1 MKMKTVLS
9 KKDHAVSLPEPRAIK
24 MAITIFR
31 IKPKYQ
37 PCSNSHICKSPYLP
51 RIAIFI
57 LLWAGVQT
65 QLMAEVPLARQVALR
80 HMLKQDCGSCHG
92 MTLKGGLG
100 PALTVDQIA
109 DKPKQLLLTTILNG
123 RPGTPMPPFR
133 GMLTEEE
140 VHWLVDLL
148 YKGDV

>member
-1 MKMKTVLS
+1 MACNESLAGPVHI
-9 KKDHAVSLPEPRAIK
+9 KKSITQSGTHSFLFRAG
-24 MAITIFR
+24 
-31 IKPKYQ
+31 
-37 PCSNSHICKSPYLP
+37 
-51 RIAIFI
+51 I
-57 LLWAGVQT
+57 LLLLLPGLHV
-65 QLMAEVPLARQVALR
+65 EVLADVPVTRQAALR

-100 PALTVDQIA
+100 PALTANEIA
-109 DKPKQLLLTTILNG
+109 NKPRQLLLTTILDG